1 MSDPCPL
8 CGGTERPVVSTRD
21 RHGNALTTVICMAC
35 GVVTNDPIPSDEELA
50 AFYRQDYRTEYKGS
64 AEPRMR
70 QIWRNFRGT
79 TEHMSTFRGYYEGRK
94 RCLDLGSGSGEFMYL
109 AGHVGIDCL
118 GIEPNEGYS
127 AYCRDKLGLNV
138 MSQTLE
144 ESEFADESF
153 DLIRLSHVMEHMRD
167 PVRSLKVL
175 KRWLADD
182 GILYIEVPNID
193 RDATHKMR
201 GKIFHFGHIFNF
213 SPWTMRMTAL
223 LAGLEED
230 AESARRNSGRT
241 AGFFRKAL
249 ISSSPQ
255 DIINRPKAQHTYNA
269 LLDHQKRAVPA
280 PDDGSAIGR
289 AYSTLQTRL
298 GEILAARKY
307 DKPGDIAEYF
317 AARLQGSYGQ

>member
-8 CGGTERPVVSTRD
+8 CGGVERPVVSSKD
-21 RHGNALTTVICMAC
+21 RHGNPLTTVICKDC
-35 GVVTNDPIPSDEELA
+35 GIVTNDPIPTDEDLA
-50 AFYRQDYRTEYKGS
+50 AFYRQDYRKAYKGL

-70 QIWRNFRGT
+70 QIWRNFHGT
-79 TEHMSTFRGYYEGRK
+79 AEHISTFRDCYHGRK

-109 AGHVGIDCL
+109 ANRVGVDCL
-118 GIEPNEGYS
+118 GVEPNEGYS

-138 MSQTLE
+138 LSQTLE
-144 ESEFADESF
+144 ECDFADESF

-175 KRWLADD
+175 KRWLSDD

-223 LAGLEED
+223 LAGLEETPD
-230 AESARRNSGRT
+230 SARKNAGATS
-241 AGFFRKAL
+241 GFFRKAL
-249 ISSSPQ
+249 ISSAPR
-255 DIINRPKAQHTYNA
+255 DIVNRPKAQFTHSA
-269 LLDHQKRAVPA
+269 LIDHQKRPVPRPDEGTALGKAV
-280 PDDGSAIGR
+280 
-289 AYSTLQTRL
+289 STMKLRL
-298 GEILAARKY
+298 SEIAAARKF
-307 DKPGDIAEYF
+307 DNPGEIAEHF
-317 AARLQGSYGQ
+317 AVSLSTSLAR

>member
-8 CGGTERPVVSTRD
+8 CGGIERPVVSSKD
-21 RHGNALTTVICMAC
+21 RHGNALTTVICKDC

-50 AFYRQDYRTEYKGS
+50 AFYRQDYRKQYKGL

-70 QIWRNFRGT
+70 QVWRNFRGT
-79 TEHMSTFRGYYEGRK
+79 AEHIRAFHDYYDGRQ
-94 RCLDLGSGSGEFMYL
+94 RCLDLGAGSGEFMYL
-109 AGHVGIDCL
+109 AGRIGIDCL
-118 GIEPNEGYS
+118 GVEPNEGYS

-138 MSQTLE
+138 LSQTLE
-144 ESEFADESF
+144 ESDFAEGSF

-175 KRWLADD
+175 KRWLSDD
-182 GILYIEVPNID
+182 GVLYIEVPNID

-230 AESARRNSGRT
+230 PESAKRNGGMT
-241 AGFFRKAL
+241 AGFFRKAV
-249 ISSSPQ
+249 ISSSPR
-255 DIINRPKAQHTYNA
+255 DIINRPKAQFTHTA
-269 LLDHQKRAVPA
+269 LMDHYRRSVPQPEEGSAVGRAV
-280 PDDGSAIGR
+280 
-289 AYSTLQTRL
+289 STVHLRL
-298 GEILAARKY
+298 SEMLAARKFGG
-307 DKPGDIAEYF
+307 PGEIADHF
-317 AARLQGSYGQ
+317 AAHLSASLTR